1 MSDLNKVAVLNS
13 TRKWTDAS
21 GIKLYQMYEEL
32 CNQTQSEQLC
42 ILFHM
47 DHVAIYNEIRHTA
60 NVAGTWLEDD
70 TYVYVDGYNAII
82 ITRPCFSIT
91 LSQYRNSPIYSVTQ
105 DLPRDVIVSQGLI
118 PALKALLGL
127 LNIEVLSDTSVDE
140 TLEAFSEHL
149 KQQIPIKMKK
159 KKRQLDD
166 APAVTQKHNA
176 LPANL
181 LAAKFDNPLRVGK
194 NRRHSK
200 KELVDVLKP
209 YVPFDENLSSLFI
222 PENELWNKLRNVDL
236 ETIDFDTDD
245 AIVVPTYAVGDNEIT
260 TVKLIVADWHVILK
274 PNKTSVNSLYRTFSN
289 IDANDTKDL
298 ANIAAVISTVTK
310 MVNG

>member
-32 CNQTQSEQLC
+32 CNQTQSEQLR

-47 DHVAIYNEIRHTA
+47 DPVAIYNEIRHTA
-60 NVAGTWLEDD
+60 NVAGTWLEDG
-70 TYVYVDGYNAII
+70 TYIHVDSYNAII
-82 ITRPCFSIT
+82 ITRPCFSIMLT
-91 LSQYRNSPIYSVTQ
+91 QYRNSPMYSVTQ

-127 LNIEVLSDTSVDE
+127 LNIEVLSDTSIDE

-149 KQQIPIKMKK
+149 KQQIPIK
-159 KKRQLDD
+159 
-166 APAVTQKHNA
+166 VKHNETPLKNSTAFTEKTNA
-176 LPANL
+176 LPPNL
-181 LAAKFDNPLRVGK
+181 LTAKFNNPLRVGK

-200 KELVDVLKP
+200 KELADALKP
-209 YVPFDENLSSLFI
+209 YVPFDENLSALFI

-245 AIVVPTYAVGDNEIT
+245 AIIVPTYAVGDNEIT
-260 TVKLIVADWHVILK
+260 TVKLIVTDWHVILK

-289 IDANDTKDL
+289 IDVNDTKDL
-298 ANIAAVISTVTK
+298 ANIAAVVSTVTK